1 MHRNAHP
8 PDKHPGKELAMK
20 ALKVFLFGLLY
31 GWFLKFAIDRI
42 YRENEIEDIRNENE
56 SLREHVRSLEAKLQ
70 SGSTR
75 STSTTR
81 KAAASRPA
89 PSLSG
94 KDDLKLIKGIGPA
107 IEKKL
112 NGAGIDSFEALS
124 QLTVAELGDILGSTS
139 RLVKDGESL
148 IAQARSLAQQRG
160 K

>member
-1 MHRNAHP
+1 
-8 PDKHPGKELAMK
+8 MK

-42 YRENEIEDIRNENE
+42 YRDNEIEDVRHENE

-70 SGSTR
+70 SGSAR

-81 KAAASRPA
+81 KAA
-89 PSLSG
+89 PSVSG

-112 NGAGIDSFEALS
+112 NGVGIDSFEALS
-124 QLTVAELGDILGSTS
+124 QLTVEELGDILGSTS

-148 IAQARSLAQQRG
+148 IAQAKQLARQKSQ
-160 K
+160 